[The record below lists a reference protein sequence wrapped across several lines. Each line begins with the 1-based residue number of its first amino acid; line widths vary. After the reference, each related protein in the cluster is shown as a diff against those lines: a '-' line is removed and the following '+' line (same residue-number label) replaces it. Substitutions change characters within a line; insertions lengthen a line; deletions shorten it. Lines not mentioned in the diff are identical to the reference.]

1 MGRCIGSNSR
11 FSALVRVACVLAL
24 ILVAFAH
31 RPAAFAAEPF
41 DAAAYTLPDG
51 TIPDLCVP
59 GNSGEGDVHATGC
72 EFCRLAATVIL
83 PEPRSEF
90 WHLLATGERIA
101 PLAAAFPAPLL
112 AAFLYPVRGPPS
124 LS

>member
-1 MGRCIGSNSR
+1 MRRCIGSNSR

-31 RPAAFAAEPF
+31 RPAAFATEPF

-72 EFCRLAATVIL
+72 EFCRLASGVIL
-83 PEPRSEF
+83 PEPKSEF
-90 WHLLATGERIA
+90 WHLLAAGERIA
-101 PLAAAFPAPLL
+101 PPASASAIPPL
-112 AAFLYPVRGPPS
+112 AAFLHPVRGPPV